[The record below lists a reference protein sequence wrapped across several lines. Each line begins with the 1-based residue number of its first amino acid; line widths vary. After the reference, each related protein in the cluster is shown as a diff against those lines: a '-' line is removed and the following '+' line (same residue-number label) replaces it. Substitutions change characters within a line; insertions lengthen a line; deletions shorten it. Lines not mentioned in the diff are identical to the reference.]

1 LLIGA
6 DDFHEFYLKYLCSQN
21 DVQTTNGRQ
30 QVVRLMGESVRK
42 TESPTL
48 IDTFAQRTAQR
59 LGVMADAIR
68 QEFKKFSTVKTS
80 APADSEIEPSSA
92 ESKAPRPSEREVW
105 LLRLLLLHDE
115 LVGSVALHLDASWIS
130 HPLARQIVVQRLA
143 AQTNETWRNLA
154 AFLDQCETP
163 EMRNLITEVVAEDR
177 KIPNPEQQLAD
188 LVKAM
193 RNQFL
198 DRRIA
203 ACLQRASQP
212 ETSEAER
219 VKLLREQEAL
229 RRQKQQ
235 PLTA

>member
-1 LLIGA
+1 
-6 DDFHEFYLKYLCSQN
+6 
-21 DVQTTNGRQ
+21 
-30 QVVRLMGESVRK
+30 
-42 TESPTL
+42 
-48 IDTFAQRTAQR
+48 
-59 LGVMADAIR
+59 
-68 QEFKKFSTVKTS
+68 
-80 APADSEIEPSSA
+80 
-92 ESKAPRPSEREVW
+92 
-105 LLRLLLLHDE
+105 
-115 LVGSVALHLDASWIS
+115 
-130 HPLARQIVVQRLA
+130 
-143 AQTNETWRNLA
+143 
-154 AFLDQCETP
+154 
-163 EMRNLITEVVAEDR
+163 MRNLITEVVAEDR